1 MEYQTDTIELRTS
14 VIKLGQRAVILDDLL
29 GNGGTMIVAI
39 NFTQKLDGVVCNTIY
54 IIELAVLGGR
64 KKLSVPFDALHV
76 YQD

>member
-1 MEYQTDTIELRTS
+1 
-14 VIKLGQRAVILDDLL
+14 
-29 GNGGTMIVAI
+29 MIVAI

-64 KKLSVPFDALHV
+64 KKLSVPFDALRV